1 MEKEKEEM
9 EEKGEEK
16 VEEEEGVEK
25 EEEATSKVSV
35 KASSRWIQKA
45 SVLSRSPSP
54 VQRFGLA
61 DISNGTQHTNSFQTV
76 EELKQTV
83 CVLRERLA
91 EMEKRSAQYTPP
103 PFSSWSSPI
112 LPFGNFPPLN
122 PWAYTM
128 PAMTPFTPPHMLAS
142 PNFETPRSSI
152 SEAEYSDDI
161 EFDEVFANY
170 GSDSPLKIRP
180 EVAMDCWRKACCLDY
195 TTYCMPSKV
204 AVHW

>member
-1 MEKEKEEM
+1 MGDPATEELADTEDNISLATEEEEVVVEEKEEM
-9 EEKGEEK
+9 EEEGEEK

-25 EEEATSKVSV
+25 EEEVTSKVSV

-83 CVLRERLA
+83 CVLREKLA

-103 PFSSWSSPI
+103 PPPFSSWSSPI
-112 LPFGNFPPLN
+112 LPFVNFPPLN
-122 PWAYTM
+122 PWA
-128 PAMTPFTPPHMLAS
+128 
-142 PNFETPRSSI
+142 
-152 SEAEYSDDI
+152 
-161 EFDEVFANY
+161 
-170 GSDSPLKIRP
+170 
-180 EVAMDCWRKACCLDY
+180 
-195 TTYCMPSKV
+195 
-204 AVHW
+204 